1 MMIQQIAGMLKEV
14 GRESLV
20 ILYTPSIDRS
30 FSVLMRQADHI
41 IEIAPAEDVERIL
54 QCIAASRSSRHNGIL
69 PYAQQTLEV
78 S

>member
-1 MMIQQIAGMLKEV
+1 MIPQVAGMLRDI

-20 ILYTPSIDRS
+20 ILYAPSIDRS

-41 IEIAPAEDVERIL
+41 IEIAPADDS
-54 QCIAASRSSRHNGIL
+54 AGTTPNHSSRSDHYRGTL
-69 PYAQQTLEV
+69 PYAQRTLEV

>member
-1 MMIQQIAGMLKEV
+1 MIPHIAGMLKEV

-20 ILYTPSIDRS
+20 ILYAPSIDSS

-41 IEIAPAEDVERIL
+41 IEIAPDEDRPGRTI
-54 QCIAASRSSRHNGIL
+54 SRGFRCGGPL
-69 PYAQQTLEV
+69 PPSQKTLEV